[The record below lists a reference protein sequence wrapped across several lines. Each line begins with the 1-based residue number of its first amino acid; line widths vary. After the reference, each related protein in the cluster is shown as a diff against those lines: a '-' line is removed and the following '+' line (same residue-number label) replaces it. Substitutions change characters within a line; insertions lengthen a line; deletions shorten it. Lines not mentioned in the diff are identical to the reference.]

1 MEFPLIQH
9 KAFRDM
15 NHAKI
20 HGHPRP
26 LRNSISQ
33 FYFLANKGSA
43 NLHTFYITQIFA
55 QQDSKNVLCKAIY
68 NYWNNLIRSL
78 KKEDHFPHLIF
89 I

>member
-33 FYFLANKGSA
+33 FYFLVNKGSA

-55 QQDSKNVLCKAIY
+55 QQDSKKWMYHVKLFMTTEI
-68 NYWNNLIRSL
+68 I
-78 KKEDHFPHLIF
+78 
-89 I
+89 